1 MNNSTAAP
9 PTACHLASASE
20 QRTANSGAWQC
31 RCCCCMLQYRLLGRR
46 QTTATADQGVVC
58 VRVRKCCRRCPAAA
72 VRTDCRL
79 SDCRRAHVI
88 SLPRAPPSA
97 LRPHLPS
104 KLLHPSL
111 GLIFHVRSPLHSRTR
126 LCSVWMLPAAV
137 QLPDAAAI
145 EQPKLYRGSVS
156 GSVTVLVLGPAGPC
170 PWRRARRP

>member
-1 MNNSTAAP
+1 MPLLLLHATVPLAR
-9 PTACHLASASE
+9 PTPDDCDCGPRGRVCACAEVLQTLPSSRSSHLA
-20 QRTANSGAWQC
+20 
-31 RCCCCMLQYRLLGRR
+31 
-46 QTTATADQGVVC
+46 VV
-58 VRVRKCCRRCPAAA
+58 
-72 VRTDCRL
+72 DCRLSLQL
-79 SDCRRAHVI
+79 SDCRRAHVT

-137 QLPDAAAI
+137 QLLDAAAI